1 MKSFVAQSG
10 QSIFD
15 LAYMAYGDS
24 SAIFQLLVE
33 NPTLSMNTPFAGKS
47 INYTPTIN
55 ANFAKQQLRT
65 MVIATS
71 WQDNVNHDYLL
82 KEDGSDFILEDGSG
96 KIELE

>member
-33 NPTLSMNTPFAGKS
+33 KPTLSMNTPFAGKR
-47 INYTPTIN
+47 INYSSPIN
-55 ANFAKQQLRT
+55 VNHAKQQLT
-65 MVIATS
+65 SLVIATS
-71 WQDNVNHDYLL
+71 WQDNVNHDYILQ
-82 KEDGSDFILEDGSG
+82 EDGSDFILEDGSG